1 MHLAKDSVSVGDKGR
16 SGRERTARKVIATD
30 ASDMKTKKESTISR
44 FHDHNVELLNDR
56 FFYAAAFHAV
66 I

>member
-1 MHLAKDSVSVGDKGR
+1 MHLAKESVSGGGEGGNVR
-16 SGRERTARKVIATD
+16 ARAAREVIATD
-30 ASDMKTKKESTISR
+30 ASDTKTKKESTISR
-44 FHDHNVELLNDR
+44 FHDHNVKLLNDR